1 MGRVRDLSV
10 RRVVELT
17 PTVPFNFDATL
28 FKPDHFPSADTA
40 WEPGI
45 RWQTMRW
52 EGELLGLKFE
62 NRGTVDRPH
71 VALSI
76 WSQDEL
82 AEPFV
87 AGLVAEVQYRYGFQ
101 LDLTDFYDRF
111 RDDPDLGPLLVKW
124 RGLRPFNA
132 NSLYE
137 YLIVAIVLQNAT
149 VRRSV
154 AMLQALF
161 ERYGTLLRYD
171 GHALY
176 AFWAPEIIHQAAEDE
191 LRQLKVGYRA
201 KSIKRVSAAFAR
213 GQIDELAL
221 RSASWAEQREALLA
235 LYGIGPAS
243 VGYILADVFHRLD
256 ELDHISPWELKI
268 YSKLFFDL
276 DPETPL
282 SMSELLRFFSQ
293 RYPGYRMLAIH
304 YFWEDLFWRRRH
316 EPVPWLETLIRL

>member
-1 MGRVRDLSV
+1 VAQVRNLNV
-10 RRVVELT
+10 RCIVELT
-17 PTVPFNFDATL
+17 PTAPFNFDATL

-40 WEPGI
+40 WEPGV

-52 EGELLGLKFE
+52 GGELLGLKFE
-62 NRGTVDRPH
+62 NRGTVDRPG
-71 VALSI
+71 VTLSI
-76 WSQDEL
+76 WSQGEL

-87 AGLVAEVQYRYGFQ
+87 AALAAEIEYRYAFQ
-101 LDLTDFYDRF
+101 LDLVDFYRRF

-124 RGLRPFNA
+124 RGLRPLNA
-132 NSLYE
+132 SSLYE
-137 YLIVAIVLQNAT
+137 YLIIAIVLQNAP

-154 AMLQALF
+154 SMLQALF
-161 ERYGTLLRYD
+161 ERYGTLLCYD
-171 GHALY
+171 GRALY
-176 AFWAPEIIHQAAEDE
+176 AFWAPEIIDQAAEDD
-191 LRQLKVGYRA
+191 LRRLKVGYRA
-201 KSIKRVSAAFAR
+201 KSIKRVSAAFTR
-213 GQIDELAL
+213 GEIDELAL
-221 RSASWAEQREALLA
+221 RTASWAEQREALLA

-243 VGYILADVFHRLD
+243 VGYILSDVFHHLD

-282 SMSELLRFFSQ
+282 SMSELLDFFSQ
-293 RYPGYRMLAIH
+293 RYPGYRSLAIH